1 MGAVFDGGKVQ
12 CRSGLINREE
22 FFLDHPEKPLKT
34 GVLGRIG
41 RRSAEH
47 DDPP

>member
-1 MGAVFDGGKVQ
+1 MSAVLDGGKVE
-12 CRSGLINREE
+12 CRGGLINREE
-22 FFLDHPEKPLKT
+22 FFLDHLEKLLET
-34 GVLGRIG
+34 RVLGRIG